1 MSIID
6 YRFTTNQH
14 PLRFNA
20 SGKSAFVPIYLGTAA
35 NHPLKPMKCD
45 KNHELGIYDY
55 YWQECYRCK
64 IR

>member
-20 SGKSAFVPIYLGTAA
+20 SGKQAFVPIYLGTAA

-45 KNHELGIYDY
+45 KNHELRTYDY